1 MPQQWYGGDFNAM
14 LGDCWEGDD
23 TNVLG
28 ICGFGGRNNRGW
40 MMGHWAARTGLL
52 VQSRWDPHVRV
63 EDSWTCRRAMD
74 GQLVQIDYVLS
85 TGHLALVKGRW
96 V

>member
-1 MPQQWYGGDFNAM
+1 MA
-14 LGDCWEGDD
+14 
-23 TNVLG
+23 
-28 ICGFGGRNNRGW
+28 
-40 MMGHWAARTGLL
+40 HWVARTGLL

-85 TGHLALVKGRW
+85 TGHLALVKGKYDHGNPGKTERRCLFAPLNFEFQSS
-96 V
+96 VRHATSSS